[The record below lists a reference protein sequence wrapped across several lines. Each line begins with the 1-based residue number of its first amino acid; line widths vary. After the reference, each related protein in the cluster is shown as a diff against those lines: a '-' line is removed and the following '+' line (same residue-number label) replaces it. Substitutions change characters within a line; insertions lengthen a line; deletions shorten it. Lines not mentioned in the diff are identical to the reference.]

1 MQLSSIPYSN
11 DKEFN
16 RFKKCPHC
24 HTIWFRVSGCY
35 NVFCGCRT
43 SLKVQIF
50 GRYKNYVVEL
60 KLNNNSLEIR
70 DEEITTEKSTYA
82 QDLNSYIENDNSL
95 SAENKREKENRFI
108 NKF

>member
-50 GRYKNYVVEL
+50 GRYKNM
-60 KLNNNSLEIR
+60 
-70 DEEITTEKSTYA
+70 
-82 QDLNSYIENDNSL
+82 
-95 SAENKREKENRFI
+95 
-108 NKF
+108 